1 MTKGSA
7 SRRKKSVE
15 SGPSLRFSKANLWCA
30 LAGLAVISLGY
41 YLLSQGSITWA
52 PVLLVVGYVALL
64 PAAIIA

>member
-1 MTKGSA
+1 MKNGSA
-7 SRRKKSVE
+7 NRRKASAG
-15 SGPSLRFSKANLWCA
+15 SGPSLRFSKVNLWCA
-30 LAGLAVISLGY
+30 LAGVAVISLGY